1 MCELT
6 SGYSKICDLAGGVD
20 TWYIFS
26 NKASDGSDNIDTL
39 TVANGEVTALTLVA
53 GKYAFPFN
61 VEIETSS
68 FTDTAVGER
77 ANGSYAREQSATII
91 LHGNTSTMIRDI
103 EDMCKGRVT
112 VIAKMN
118 DGTYEVLFLNNGGKA
133 SNERASGTAFEDLNG
148 NTLTI
153 TGKETSQAPK
163 ISSTIVLALLAP
175 TS

>member
-6 SGYSKICDLAGGVD
+6 SGYNKICDLAGGVD
-20 TWYIFS
+20 TWYIFANKDS
-26 NKASDGSDNIDTL
+26 NGDSNYATY
-39 TVANGEVTALTLVA
+39 VEANGEITDLTLVA

-77 ANGSYAREQSATII
+77 ANGSYAREQQATII

-118 DGTYEVLFLNNGGKA
+118 DGTYEVLFGVNGGKA
-133 SNERASGTAFEDLNG
+133 SNERASGTAFEDMNG

-153 TGKETSQAPK
+153 TGKETVQAPK
-163 ISSTIVLALLAP
+163 ISSALVLALLAP